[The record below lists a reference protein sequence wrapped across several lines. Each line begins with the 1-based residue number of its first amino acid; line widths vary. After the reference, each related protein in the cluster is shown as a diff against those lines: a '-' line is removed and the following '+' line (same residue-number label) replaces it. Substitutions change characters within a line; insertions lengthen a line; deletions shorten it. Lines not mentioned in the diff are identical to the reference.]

1 MIQIDD
7 KIVSFDVFEKQFV
20 CDLSACKGACC
31 VEGDAGAPL
40 NDKELSILPH
50 IYNEVKPY
58 MRQEGIDEI
67 EKQGFYVVDGEGD
80 NTTPLVENKECAFV
94 VFDEKNT
101 AKCSI
106 EQAYHAG
113 KVDFK
118 KPISCHLFPIR
129 IQHYRDFDAINY
141 EAIKICA
148 PACDCGKQLQVPVF
162 KFLREP
168 LIRLYGENW
177 YEQLCQAANLLRTHK
192 KQQKK

>member
-7 KIVSFDVFEKQFV
+7 KIVSIDVFEKQFV

-40 NDKELSILPH
+40 TDKELSILSD

-58 MRQEGIDEI
+58 MRQEGIEEI
-67 EKQGFYVVDGEGD
+67 EKQGFYVVDGDGD

-94 VFDEKNT
+94 VFDEKNI

-113 KVDFK
+113 KVGFK

-141 EAIKICA
+141 EAIKICT

-162 KFLREP
+162 KFLKEP

-177 YEQLCQAANLLRTHK
+177 YEQLCQAANLLKTAK
-192 KQQKK
+192 K